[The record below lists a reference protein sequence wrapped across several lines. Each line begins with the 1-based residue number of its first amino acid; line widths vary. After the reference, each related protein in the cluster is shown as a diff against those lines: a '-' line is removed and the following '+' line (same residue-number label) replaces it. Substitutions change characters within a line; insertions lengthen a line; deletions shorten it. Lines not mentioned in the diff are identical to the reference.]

1 MFQHASCCQGT
12 GVVPPALA
20 LAPQH
25 AEVEVLVHASR
36 LFPRGWKTHIA
47 SKQEI
52 QCYGLVCAPKSGVS
66 SANCRTKYRIHGS

>member
-1 MFQHASCCQGT
+1 MFQHASCCQGN

-36 LFPRGWKTHIA
+36 FFRADGKHILLP
-47 SKQEI
+47 SRKFS
-52 QCYGLVCAPKSGVS
+52 V
-66 SANCRTKYRIHGS
+66 TD